1 MMRRVRLAAAFLPL
15 LAAAGTVGAAHTGG
29 EAERVMEFR
38 YRAPEAGEVFLVW
51 GIRGWQAVP
60 GEERPPGTV
69 VVDRVMRTPME
80 NGGGV
85 FRAAIRVR
93 AGEPVDYGFL
103 VTATRDGLPLEV
115 APLWDGRPEYI
126 VPAGEAP
133 AVIEAEIPRP
143 LFPRAGAATVL
154 YGLAVLLA
162 AVGAAYLL
170 DAALRGAPP
179 EARRRAAFF
188 AMIAIVGFGLY
199 LRASAAAAHNP
210 AGFGRL
216 SGDEPDFYGKAM
228 VLLDGRGFESPGR
241 VPLYPAWL
249 AAVHRL
255 TGGSYR
261 AILYCQAVL
270 GLATIV
276 LTYFLGKAVFGTGA
290 GLMAAAWASGSRVLV
305 NQSLGLL
312 SEVLYTP
319 FLLLSALALVHAYRE
334 PAPARS
340 AAAGALVGAANLVRP
355 AMVFF
360 PFFLGAL
367 LPFAGG
373 IKGRARN
380 WACFCLVSIAVVS
393 PWVVRN
399 YLRFDAVIPL
409 QTSRGILWQASP
421 EYYRLT
427 HGGGYTYLRVWREI
441 LYGPGWERNDP
452 ESVEGDRYW
461 NRRGLRSIAAEP
473 LTYLKYAVEK
483 AATYW
488 VGDPGA
494 DWGNRGVFS
503 YVGLRQVGWSSRA
516 AVEVLLARLLP
527 VVVLAGALFSRAVR
541 EKGAPLLALMGYF
554 TLLHALTHAEARLS
568 EPLQPLL
575 LVVAAGMLAAAFDR
589 AGVPTRA
596 GD

>member
-1 MMRRVRLAAAFLPL
+1 MRRLRLATAFLTFL
-15 LAAAGTVGAAHTGG
+15 VAAWPAVRAEAGQDAA
-29 EAERVMEFR
+29 RVLEFR
-38 YRAPEAGEVFLVW
+38 YRAAEAGEVLLVW
-51 GIRGWQAVP
+51 GVRGWQAVP
-60 GEERPPGTV
+60 AEERPPGTV
-69 VVDRVMRTPME
+69 VTDRVMRTPM
-80 NGGGV
+80 NGEGGV

-93 AGEPVDYGFL
+93 AADPVDYGFL
-103 VTATRDGLPLEV
+103 ITATRDGLPLEV
-115 APLWDGRPEYI
+115 APVWDGRKVFV
-126 VPAGEAP
+126 VPAGAAP
-133 AVIEAEIPRP
+133 AVVEAEAPRP
-143 LFPRAGAATVL
+143 LFPPAGAAPVL
-154 YGLAVLLA
+154 YGLAVVLA
-162 AVGAAYLL
+162 AAGGACLL

-179 EARRRAAFF
+179 EARRRVTIL

-210 AGFGRL
+210 AGFARL
-216 SGDEPDFYGKAM
+216 SGDEPDFYGKALA
-228 VLLDGRGFESPGR
+228 LLDGRGFESPGR

-249 AAVHRL
+249 AAAHRL
-255 TGGSYR
+255 SGGSYR
-261 AILYCQAVL
+261 AILYAQSVL

-290 GLMAAAWASGSRVLV
+290 GLIAAAWASGSRILV
-305 NQSLGLL
+305 NQSLGLQ

-319 FLLLSALALVHAYRE
+319 FLLLAALALARAYRE
-334 PAPARS
+334 PGPGRS
-340 AAAGALVGAANLVRP
+340 AAAGALAGAANLVRP

-360 PFFLGAL
+360 PFFLAVL
-367 LPFAGG
+367 LPFARGMR
-373 IKGRARN
+373 GRARN
-380 WACFCLVSIAVVS
+380 WACLCLVSFAVVS

-399 YLRFDAVIPL
+399 YLKFDAVFPL

-452 ESVEGDRYW
+452 ESLAGDRYW
-461 NRRGLRSIAAEP
+461 SRRGLRSIAAEP
-473 LTYLKYAVEK
+473 LTYLKYALEK
-483 AATYW
+483 TATYW

-494 DWGNRGVFS
+494 DWGNRMVFS
-503 YVGLRQVGWSSRA
+503 YAGLRRIGWSSRA

-527 VVVLAGALFSRAVR
+527 VVVLCGALFLRPVR
-541 EKGAPLLALMGYF
+541 EKGAPLLALMAYF

-575 LVVAAGMLAAAFDR
+575 LVIAAGMLSAAFDR
-589 AGVPTRA
+589 ARGSERG